1 MLHKRYP
8 SNPAKWY
15 RSREEMSK
23 PAKWYQNRVDMPRRV
38 EDIVLQDAIT
48 IRADFP
54 VKYADSL
61 MKYFGAEC
69 LVVTREGE
77 PVGML
82 TDGDIV
88 RKVDTENSDPHLVLV
103 QDVMSEPLYWVES
116 GLPNEEALRIM
127 DEKGVDRL
135 PIIGNLASRPVL
147 LGMLTHKPALLEEE
161 AAIS

>member
-8 SNPAKWY
+8 STPANRY
-15 RSREEMSK
+15 RSHVE
-23 PAKWYQNRVDMPRRV
+23 MPRRV
-38 EDIVLQDAIT
+38 EDLVLQDAIT
-48 IRADFP
+48 IRADYP

-69 LVVTREGE
+69 LVVTQDGE

-88 RKVDTENSDPHLVLV
+88 RKVNSERSDPHLVLV
-103 QDVMSEPLYWVES
+103 QDIMSDPLYWVES

-127 DEKGVDRL
+127 EEKDVDRL
-135 PIIGNLASRPVL
+135 PIVGNLASKPVL
-147 LGMLTHKPALLEEE
+147 LGLLTNKPAPLEAE

>member
-1 MLHKRYP
+1 
-8 SNPAKWY
+8 
-15 RSREEMSK
+15 
-23 PAKWYQNRVDMPRRV
+23 MPRRV
-38 EDIVLQDAIT
+38 EDLVLQDAIT
-48 IRADFP
+48 IRADYP

-69 LVVTREGE
+69 LVVTQGGE

-88 RKVDTENSDPHLVLV
+88 RKVDSEKSDPHLVPV
-103 QDVMSEPLYWVES
+103 RDIMSEPLYWLES

-127 DEKGVDRL
+127 EEKDVDKL

-147 LGMLTHKPALLEEE
+147 LGLLTHKPAPLIEEEE

>member
-8 SNPAKWY
+8 SNLANGY
-15 RSREEMSK
+15 RSQVE
-23 PAKWYQNRVDMPRRV
+23 MPRRV
-38 EDIVLQDAIT
+38 EDLVLQDAIT
-48 IRADFP
+48 IRADYP

-69 LVVTREGE
+69 LVVTQDGE

-88 RKVDTENSDPHLVLV
+88 RKMDENSDTHLVLV
-103 QDVMSEPLYWVES
+103 QEVMSEPLYWVES
-116 GLPNEEALRIM
+116 GLPNEEVLRIM
-127 DEKGVDRL
+127 EEKDVDRL

-147 LGMLTHKPALLEEE
+147 LGMLTHKQALIEEE

>member
-8 SNPAKWY
+8 SNPANGN
-15 RSREEMSK
+15 RSRVE
-23 PAKWYQNRVDMPRRV
+23 MPRRA
-38 EDIVLQDAIT
+38 EDLVLRDAIT
-48 IRADFP
+48 IRADYP

-69 LVVTREGE
+69 LVVTQDGE

-88 RKVDTENSDPHLVLV
+88 RRVDTERDDPLLVLV
-103 QDVMSEPLYWVES
+103 RDVMSEPLYWVES
-116 GLPNEEALRIM
+116 GVPDEEALRVM
-127 DEKGVDRL
+127 EEKDVDRL

-147 LGMLTHKPALLEEE
+147 LGLLTHKPAAQEEE
-161 AAIS
+161 AEAVIS

>member
-8 SNPAKWY
+8 SNPANGY
-15 RSREEMSK
+15 RSQVE
-23 PAKWYQNRVDMPRRV
+23 MPRRV
-38 EDIVLQDAIT
+38 EDLVLQDAIT
-48 IRADFP
+48 IRADYP

-69 LVVTREGE
+69 LVVTLDGE

-88 RKVDTENSDPHLVLV
+88 RKVETEKSDPHLVLV
-103 QDVMSEPLYWVES
+103 QEVMSEPLYWVES
-116 GLPNEEALRIM
+116 GLPNEEVLRIM
-127 DEKGVDRL
+127 EEKDVDRL

-147 LGMLTHKPALLEEE
+147 LGMLTHKQALLEEE

>member
-1 MLHKRYP
+1 
-8 SNPAKWY
+8 
-15 RSREEMSK
+15 
-23 PAKWYQNRVDMPRRV
+23 MPRRA
-38 EDIVLQDAIT
+38 EYLVLRDAIT
-48 IRADFP
+48 IRADYP

-69 LVVTREGE
+69 LVVTQEGG

-88 RKVDTENSDPHLVLV
+88 RRVDTERDDPHLVLV
-103 QDVMSEPLYWVES
+103 RDVMSEPLFWVES
-116 GLPNEEALRIM
+116 GVPNEEALRVM

-147 LGMLTHKPALLEEE
+147 LGMLTYKTAAQE
-161 AAIS
+161 AEAVIS

>member
-1 MLHKRYP
+1 
-8 SNPAKWY
+8 
-15 RSREEMSK
+15 
-23 PAKWYQNRVDMPRRV
+23 MPRRV
-38 EDIVLQDAIT
+38 EDLVLQDAIT
-48 IRADFP
+48 IRADYP

-69 LVVTREGE
+69 LVVTQDGE

-88 RKVDTENSDPHLVLV
+88 RKVDSERSDPHLVLV
-103 QDVMSEPLYWVES
+103 QDIMSDPLYWVES

-127 DEKGVDRL
+127 EEKDVDRL
-135 PIIGNLASRPVL
+135 PVVGNLASKPVL
-147 LGMLTHKPALLEEE
+147 LGLLTNKPTPLEAE

>member
-1 MLHKRYP
+1 LIHKRYP
-8 SNPAKWY
+8 STPANGY
-15 RSREEMSK
+15 RSRVE
-23 PAKWYQNRVDMPRRV
+23 MPRRV
-38 EDIVLQDAIT
+38 EDLVLQDAIT
-48 IRADFP
+48 IRADYP

-69 LVVTREGE
+69 LVVTQDGE

-88 RKVDTENSDPHLVLV
+88 RKVDSVRSDPHLVLV
-103 QDVMSEPLYWVES
+103 QEIMSDPLYWVES

-127 DEKGVDRL
+127 DENDVDRL
-135 PIIGNLASRPVL
+135 PIVGNLASKPVL
-147 LGMLTHKPALLEEE
+147 LGLLTNKPALLEAE